1 MQQFYQHG
9 QAYEI
14 GSKRQ
19 PIELPKAKIFL
30 EVIAFRFKYEFLVQE
45 IGAADVND
53 LTEDEH
59 DFIVNVEWS
68 GHIIKG
74 DKHAIS
80 EKSIPSPHK
89 KIMELC
95 PVFFIQLS
103 HRPIFSLTI
112 KFGRCFTSS

>member
-30 EVIAFRFKYEFLVQE
+30 EVIAFGSKDEFLIQE
-45 IGAADVND
+45 ISAADIND

-59 DFIVNVEWS
+59 DFIVNIEWR
-68 GHIIKG
+68 GDVIKR

-80 EKSIPSPHK
+80 EKSIPSTHK
-89 KIMELC
+89 KIMEFGR
-95 PVFFIQLS
+95 VFFIQLS